1 MPHARQRIRAW
12 MEFYNQRR
20 KHQSVEKMTLDNLY
34 YQSMNAHTRAS
45 A

>member
-1 MPHARQRIRAW
+1 
-12 MEFYNQRR
+12 MEFYNRRR
-20 KHQSVEKMTLDNLY
+20 KHQSLEKITPDNLY

>member
-1 MPHARQRIRAW
+1 

-20 KHQSVEKMTLDNLY
+20 KHQSLEKMTPDVFY
-34 YQSMNAHTRAS
+34 YQSLNANTRAS